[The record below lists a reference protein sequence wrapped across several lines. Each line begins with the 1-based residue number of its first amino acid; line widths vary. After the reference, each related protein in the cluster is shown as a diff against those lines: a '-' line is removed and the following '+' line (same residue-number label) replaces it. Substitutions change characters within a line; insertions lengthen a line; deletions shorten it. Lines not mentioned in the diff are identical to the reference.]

1 MMFKLT
7 PFGLAAF
14 LYLFA
19 NFVFLILA
27 IFNNNFVFMEFTYF
41 YIETKYLVLGFLLQ
55 VFSLLYVYIIY
66 KGMSSK
72 RLKSEEIYG
81 SKVGY
86 FLTFW
91 QLLFFILA
99 FFFGVGVVSSESNIN
114 SIVLTL
120 MNFISADILYYLISP
135 SLKSKKMFIIN
146 TVLYLISSIY
156 RGWLGGVVLVF
167 FVILSRFGF
176 LKINIK
182 YFSITLFIFLLLFFT
197 SPLLIDLKFMIR
209 GENAGIDFS
218 NYGLKLKTAIDY
230 LIGRF
235 QHVGQVSVLLENAK
249 NYNYLYEIGEIR
261 PYWLEGSIQNF
272 IYKFSGYEDSLTY
285 AQVVAINDFGASFSN
300 IWNVNTGLSG
310 WFILLKEKTIIFLL
324 YWFIILFIFYRF
336 LLKYG
341 NRQTFDI
348 VSVFMVVY
356 FFHGWLGAFF
366 NLLILSFI
374 LIFFNKVRFK

>member
-19 NFVFLILA
+19 NFIFLILA

-41 YIETKYLVLGFLLQ
+41 YIETKFLVFGFLLQ
-55 VFSLLYVYIIY
+55 LFSMLYIYIIY
-66 KGMSSK
+66 RGMSSK
-72 RLKSEEIYG
+72 RIKSEVIYG

-91 QLLFFILA
+91 QLTFFILA
-99 FFFGVGVVSSESNIN
+99 IFFGVGVVSSESDIN
-114 SIVLTL
+114 SIVLTV

-135 SLKSKKMFIIN
+135 SLKSKKLFIVN
-146 TVLYLISSIY
+146 TFLYLISSIY

-167 FVILSRFGF
+167 FVILSRLGF

-182 YFSITLFIFLLLFFT
+182 YFSMTLVIFLLLFFI
-197 SPLLIDLKFMIR
+197 SPFLIDLKFMIR
-209 GENAGIDFS
+209 GENTEIDFT
-218 NYGLKLKTAIDY
+218 NYGLKLKTAMDY

-249 NYNYLYEIGEIR
+249 NYNYLYEIGGIR

-272 IYKFSGYEDSLTY
+272 IYKFSGYNDSLTY
-285 AQVVAINDFGASFSN
+285 AQIVAINDFGASFSN

-348 VSVFMVVY
+348 FSVFMVIY